1 MEDVMRVEPYLF
13 FDGRCEEAIE
23 FYRRALGAEVTA
35 LVRFKDG
42 GVPGANQDKVMHA
55 ALSFGGSSVLLSDGQ
70 CRGQPE
76 FRGFSLSLNAGSTG
90 DAQRFFDALAQGG
103 RIQVPLAPT
112 PFASRFGMV
121 ADSFG
126 VTWTVVCQQ
135 GAA

>member
-13 FDGRCEEAIE
+13 LDGRCEEAIE
-23 FYRRALGAEVTA
+23 FYRRTLGAEVAA

-55 ALSFGGSSVLLSDGQ
+55 ELRFGTSPVLLSDGQ

-76 FRGFSLSLNAGSTG
+76 FRGFSMSLNANSIA
-90 DAQRFFDALAQGG
+90 DAQRFFDALAQSG
-103 RIQVPLAPT
+103 RVQVPLAPT
-112 PFASRFGMV
+112 PFAARFGMV